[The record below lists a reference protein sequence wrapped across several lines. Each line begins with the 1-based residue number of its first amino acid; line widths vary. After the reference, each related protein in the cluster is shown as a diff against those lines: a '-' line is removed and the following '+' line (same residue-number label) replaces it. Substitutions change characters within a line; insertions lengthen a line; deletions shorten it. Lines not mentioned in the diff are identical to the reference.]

1 MAKNET
7 RSPRKIAKD
16 LTKTLTKDLPE
27 KLTKDLPKQVV
38 KTLKTDAAR
47 VANDLQTF
55 TRKITE
61 QPNTAPNLGTLR
73 IGLFTDTYA
82 PQVNGVSI
90 SLQLISEGL
99 QKRGHQV
106 TVFAPRFPGYE
117 DNQPGVV
124 RLPSLKYLNDPPIYV
139 AVLGTP
145 RSTWSLSR
153 KHFDVLHAHS
163 PLTVG
168 LLAYLTASTKNL
180 PLIYTYHTSITDY
193 THYLKVI
200 GGTGVIRH
208 AARWFSVT
216 STNLGDQ
223 IVVPSPKFHRLLIE
237 QKVTKPIQVIPN
249 GIDLSHFKA
258 AKNPGSFRQRLGI
271 PTDVPILLSVGR
283 VDPEKRLDFLI
294 EAFTRIAERIP
305 EAHLVFAG
313 DGSSRKKLEEQAAA
327 TKFSDRIHFLGMVNR
342 VELPDL
348 LHDATVFLSA
358 STTEVHP
365 ISVIEAIASGLPLVA
380 VDDEAFEGMIIE
392 GENGHLTPLD
402 VTAYA
407 DTLAALLVDAGRLER
422 YGKRSLELSEKYSIE
437 SQVRTLEHLYIEA
450 ILQNWRGSFV
460 SRISERL
467 KF

>member
-1 MAKNET
+1 MTKPKNKTTAELAMDLT
-7 RSPRKIAKD
+7 KKVVNSREMELPKRVANSLKADAVKVAKD
-16 LTKTLTKDLPE
+16 L
-27 KLTKDLPKQVV
+27 
-38 KTLKTDAAR
+38 R
-47 VANDLQTF
+47 TF
-55 TRKITE
+55 TKKITDK
-61 QPNTAPNLGTLR
+61 PTYTPNLGALR

-106 TVFAPRFPGYE
+106 TVFAPKFPGYE
-117 DNQPGVV
+117 DSRPGVV

-180 PLIYTYHTSITDY
+180 PLIYTYHTSVTDY
-193 THYLKVI
+193 THYVKVI

-208 AARWFSVT
+208 AARWFSAT

-223 IVVPSPKFHRLLIE
+223 IVVPSPKFHRLLVE

-249 GIDLSHFKA
+249 GIELGNFKT
-258 AKNPGSFRQRLGI
+258 AKNPGSFKNRLGI
-271 PTDVPILLSVGR
+271 KPNAPILLSVGR

-294 EAFTRIAERIP
+294 DAFVRIADRIP

-313 DGSSRKKLEEQAAA
+313 DGGSRKKLEEQAAA
-327 TKFSDRIHFLGMVNR
+327 TQFSDRIHFLGMVNR

-380 VDDEAFEGMIIE
+380 VQDEAFEGMIEE
-392 GENGHLTPLD
+392 GANGNLTPLD
-402 VTAYA
+402 LTAYA
-407 DTLAALLVDAGRLER
+407 DTLANLLTDPEKLTR
-422 YGKRSLELSEKYSIE
+422 YGKRSLELSEKFSIE
-437 SQVRTLEHLYIEA
+437 GQVRTLEHLYMEA
-450 ILQNWRGSFV
+450 ILQNWRGSFR
-460 SRISERL
+460 SQISARL

>member
-1 MAKNET
+1 MSKPA
-7 RSPRKIAKD
+7 
-16 LTKTLTKDLPE
+16 
-27 KLTKDLPKQVV
+27 
-38 KTLKTDAAR
+38 TDS
-47 VANDLQTF
+47 NPT
-55 TRKITE
+55 
-61 QPNTAPNLGTLR
+61 PHLGSLR

-82 PQVNGVSI
+82 PQINGVSI
-90 SLQLISEGL
+90 SLQLVSEGL
-99 QKRGHQV
+99 QRRGHQV
-106 TVFAPRFPGYE
+106 TIFAPNFPGYK
-117 DNQPGVV
+117 DDQPGVV

-139 AVLGTP
+139 ALLGTP

-168 LLAYLTASTKNL
+168 FLAYLTASTKNL

-208 AARWFSVT
+208 AARWFSAT

-223 IVVPSPKFHRLLIE
+223 IVVPSPKFQRLLLE

-249 GIDLSHFKA
+249 GIDLSNFKA
-258 AKNPGSFRQRLGI
+258 AKKPGSFRNRLGI
-271 PTDVPILLSVGR
+271 KPDAPILLSVGR

-294 EAFTRIAERIP
+294 DAFALMSDRFP
-305 EAHLVFAG
+305 DAHLVFAG
-313 DGSSRKKLEEQAAA
+313 DGGSRKKLEEQAGA
-327 TKFSDRIHFLGMVNR
+327 TKVSNRIHFLGMVDR
-342 VELPDL
+342 TELPDL

-358 STTEVHP
+358 SITEVHP

-380 VDDEAFEGMIIE
+380 VQDEAFDGMIME
-392 GENGHLTPLD
+392 NENGHLTAQD
-402 VTAYA
+402 VGTFS
-407 DTLAALLVDAGRLER
+407 DTLAALLADPEKLVR
-422 YGKRSLELSEKYSIE
+422 YGKRSMELSEKFSIE
-437 SQVRTLEHLYIEA
+437 SQVLTLENLYFEA

-460 SRISERL
+460 SRISARL

>member
-1 MAKNET
+1 MAEAVAESN
-7 RSPRKIAKD
+7 P
-16 LTKTLTKDLPE
+16 
-27 KLTKDLPKQVV
+27 KLNV
-38 KTLKTDAAR
+38 
-47 VANDLQTF
+47 
-55 TRKITE
+55 
-61 QPNTAPNLGTLR
+61 GSLR

-90 SLQLISEGL
+90 SLQLVSEGL
-99 QKRGHQV
+99 QRAGHQV
-106 TVFAPRFPGYE
+106 TIFAPRIPGYT
-117 DNQPGVV
+117 DDKAGVV

-145 RSTWSLSR
+145 RSTWSLTR

-168 LLAYLTASTKNL
+168 LLAYFTASTKNL

-208 AARWFSVT
+208 AARWFSTT

-223 IVVPSPKFHRLLIE
+223 IVVPSPKFQRLLLE
-237 QKVTKPIQVIPN
+237 QKVTKPIHTIPN

-258 AKNPGSFRQRLGI
+258 AKNPGSFRNRLGLK
-271 PTDVPILLSVGR
+271 PDAPILLSVGR

-294 EAFTRIAERIP
+294 DAFARLADRIP
-305 EAHLVFAG
+305 NAHLVFAG
-313 DGSSRKKLEEQAAA
+313 DGSARKKLEAHAA
-327 TKFSDRIHFLGMVNR
+327 TTNVNDRIHFLGMVNR

-380 VDDEAFEGMIIE
+380 VQDEAFEGMIVE
-392 GENGHLTPLD
+392 NENGHLTPLD
-402 VTAYA
+402 VGTFS
-407 DTLAALLVDAGRLER
+407 DTLVKLLSDPKKLEH
-422 YGKRSLELSEKYSIE
+422 YGKRSSELSEKFSIE
-437 SQVRTLEHLYIEA
+437 GQVRTLENLYFGA

-460 SRISERL
+460 SRISARL

>member
-1 MAKNET
+1 MAKAET
-7 RSPRKIAKD
+7 KSNP
-16 LTKTLTKDLPE
+16 KT
-27 KLTKDLPKQVV
+27 
-38 KTLKTDAAR
+38 
-47 VANDLQTF
+47 
-55 TRKITE
+55 
-61 QPNTAPNLGTLR
+61 NLASLR

-99 QKRGHQV
+99 QRRGHQV
-106 TVFAPRFPGYE
+106 TIFAPKFPGYT
-117 DNQPGVV
+117 DDQPGVV

-208 AARWFSVT
+208 AARWFSAT

-223 IVVPSPKFHRLLIE
+223 IVVPSPKFHHLLLE
-237 QKVTKPIQVIPN
+237 QKVTKPIFTIPN
-249 GIDLSHFKA
+249 GIDLSNFKA
-258 AKNPGSFRQRLGI
+258 AKNPCCFRNRLGLKS
-271 PTDVPILLSVGR
+271 DAPILLSVGR

-294 EAFTRIAERIP
+294 DAFVRMADRFP

-313 DGSSRKKLEEQAAA
+313 DGSARKKLQEHAAA
-327 TKFSDRIHFLGMVNR
+327 TKVNDHIHFLGMINR
-342 VELPDL
+342 ADLPDL

-380 VDDEAFEGMIIE
+380 VQDEAFEGMIE
-392 GENGHLTPLD
+392 ENENGHLTPLD
-402 VTAYA
+402 VGVFS
-407 DTLAALLVDAGRLER
+407 DTLAALLTDPEKIAR
-422 YGKRSLELSEKYSIE
+422 YGKHSMELSEKYSIE
-437 SQVRTLEHLYIEA
+437 TQVRSLERLYLEA
-450 ILQNWRGSFV
+450 ILQNWRGSLA
-460 SRISERL
+460 SRISARL

>member
-1 MAKNET
+1 MIET
-7 RSPRKIAKD
+7 TTQSS
-16 LTKTLTKDLPE
+16 
-27 KLTKDLPKQVV
+27 
-38 KTLKTDAAR
+38 LK
-47 VANDLQTF
+47 V
-55 TRKITE
+55 
-61 QPNTAPNLGTLR
+61 GSLR

-106 TVFAPRFPGYE
+106 TIFAPRIPGYE
-117 DNQPGVV
+117 DDQPGVM
-124 RLPSLKYLNDPPIYV
+124 RLPSLKYLNNPPIYV

-145 RSTWSLSR
+145 RSTWSLTR

-208 AARWFSVT
+208 AARWFSTT
-216 STNLGDQ
+216 STNLGNQ
-223 IVVPSPKFHRLLIE
+223 IVVPSPKFYRLLLE
-237 QKVTKPIQVIPN
+237 QKVKRPIHIIPN
-249 GIDLSHFKA
+249 GIDLSNFKA
-258 AKNPGSFRQRLGI
+258 VKNPGSFRSRLGLSA
-271 PTDVPILLSVGR
+271 DAPILLSVGR

-294 EAFTRIAERIP
+294 DAFDRIADRVP

-313 DGSSRKKLEEQAAA
+313 DGGARKKLQEHAAA
-327 TKFSDRIHFLGMVNR
+327 VKSNSRIHFLGMVDR
-342 VELPDL
+342 AELPDL
-348 LHDATVFLSA
+348 LHDATIFLSA

-380 VDDEAFEGMIIE
+380 VQDEAFEGMIVE
-392 GENGHLTPLD
+392 NENGHLTSLD
-402 VTAYA
+402 VTAYSE
-407 DTLAALLVDAGRLER
+407 TLLKLLNDPERINR
-422 YGKRSLELSEKYSIE
+422 YGKRSMELSEKYSIE
-437 SQVRTLEHLYIEA
+437 GQVRALETLYIEA
-450 ILQNWRGSFV
+450 ILQNWRGSLV
-460 SRISERL
+460 SRISARL

>member
-1 MAKNET
+1 MAKNE
-7 RSPRKIAKD
+7 RKSPAKLAQD
-16 LTKTLTKDLPE
+16 FTNTLTKELPQKISQE
-27 KLTKDLPKQVV
+27 LKAKLLPKPV
-38 KTLKTDAAR
+38 DNR
-47 VANDLQTF
+47 S
-55 TRKITE
+55 
-61 QPNTAPNLGTLR
+61 LGSLR

-106 TVFAPRFPGYE
+106 TVFAPRFPGYK
-117 DNQPGVV
+117 DDQPGVV

-145 RSTWSLSR
+145 RSTWNLSR

-200 GGTGVIRH
+200 GGTGVIRY
-208 AARWFSVT
+208 AARWFSAT
-216 STNLGDQ
+216 STNLGDRV
-223 IVVPSPKFHRLLIE
+223 VVPSPKFHRLLLE
-237 QKVTKPIQVIPN
+237 QKVNKPIHIIPN
-249 GIDLSHFKA
+249 GIDLSRFNA
-258 AKNPGSFRQRLGI
+258 AKNPGSFRKRLGLKAN
-271 PTDVPILLSVGR
+271 TPILLSVGR

-294 EAFTRIAERIP
+294 EAFTRLAVRCP
-305 EAHLVFAG
+305 SAHLVFAG
-313 DGSSRKKLEEQAAA
+313 DGSARKKLEEQAAA
-327 TKFSDRIHFLGMVNR
+327 TKVSNRIHFLGMVKR
-342 VELPDL
+342 DELPDL

-380 VDDEAFEGMIIE
+380 VEDEAFEGMILE

-402 VTAYA
+402 LDAYA
-407 DTLAALLVDAGRLER
+407 DTLAKLMGDPERLAK

-437 SQVRTLEHLYIEA
+437 SQVRTLEHLYLEA

>member
-1 MAKNET
+1 MAEAVAESN
-7 RSPRKIAKD
+7 P
-16 LTKTLTKDLPE
+16 
-27 KLTKDLPKQVV
+27 KLNV
-38 KTLKTDAAR
+38 
-47 VANDLQTF
+47 
-55 TRKITE
+55 
-61 QPNTAPNLGTLR
+61 GSLR

-99 QKRGHQV
+99 QRAGHQV
-106 TVFAPRFPGYE
+106 TIFAPRIPGYT
-117 DNQPGVV
+117 DDKPGIV

-145 RSTWSLSR
+145 RSTWSLTR

-168 LLAYLTASTKNL
+168 LLAYFTASTKNL

-193 THYLKVI
+193 THYLKII

-208 AARWFSVT
+208 AARWFSTT

-223 IVVPSPKFHRLLIE
+223 IVVPSPKFHRLLLE
-237 QKVTKPIQVIPN
+237 QKVTKPIHTIPN
-249 GIDLSHFKA
+249 GIDLSNFKT
-258 AKNPGSFRQRLGI
+258 AKHPGVFRNRLGVK
-271 PTDVPILLSVGR
+271 PDASILLSVGR

-294 EAFTRIAERIP
+294 DSFVRLADRIP

-313 DGSSRKKLEEQAAA
+313 DGSARKKLEEHAAA
-327 TKFSDRIHFLGMVNR
+327 TNVNDRIHFLGMVNR
-342 VELPDL
+342 ADLPDL

-365 ISVIEAIASGLPLVA
+365 ISVIEAIASGLPMVA
-380 VDDEAFEGMIIE
+380 VQDEAFEGMILE
-392 GENGHLTPLD
+392 NENGRLTPLD
-402 VTAYA
+402 VGAFS
-407 DTLAALLVDAGRLER
+407 DALVKLLSDPEKLVQ
-422 YGKRSLELSEKYSIE
+422 YGTRSTELSEKFSIE
-437 SQVRTLEHLYIEA
+437 GQVRSLEHLYMEA
-450 ILQNWRGSFV
+450 ILQNWRGSLV
-460 SRISERL
+460 SRISARL

>member
-1 MAKNET
+1 MSGT
-7 RSPRKIAKD
+7 TGGLYPR
-16 LTKTLTKDLPE
+16 E
-27 KLTKDLPKQVV
+27 MGV
-38 KTLKTDAAR
+38 
-47 VANDLQTF
+47 
-55 TRKITE
+55 
-61 QPNTAPNLGTLR
+61 LR
-73 IGLFTDTYA
+73 IGLFTDTYV

-106 TVFAPRFPGYE
+106 TVFAPRFPGYT
-117 DNQPGVV
+117 DDQPGVV

-180 PLIYTYHTSITDY
+180 PLVYTYHTSITDY
-193 THYLKVI
+193 THYVKVI

-208 AARWFSVT
+208 AARWFSAT

-223 IVVPSPKFHRLLIE
+223 IIVPSPKFYRLLLE
-237 QKVTKPIQVIPN
+237 QKVKKPIRVIPN
-249 GIDLSHFKA
+249 GIDLSNFKM
-258 AKNPGSFRQRLGI
+258 AKNPGLFRSRLGLK
-271 PTDVPILLSVGR
+271 PDAPILLSVGR

-294 EAFTRIAERIP
+294 DAFIRIADRIP

-313 DGSSRKKLEEQAAA
+313 DGGARKRLEGQATT
-327 TKFSDRIHFLGMVNR
+327 TKVKDRIHFLGMVNR
-342 VELPDL
+342 AELPDL
-348 LHDATVFLSA
+348 LHDSTVYLSA
-358 STTEVHP
+358 STTETQGIAVLEAVAAGL
-365 ISVIEAIASGLPLVA
+365 SVVA
-380 VDDEAFEGMIIE
+380 VRDDAFEGMVVD

-402 VTAYA
+402 VDAYA
-407 DTLAALLVDAGRLER
+407 DTLAKLVTDPERLAR
-422 YGKRSLELSEKYSIE
+422 YGKRSYELSEKFSIE
-437 SQVRTLEHLYIEA
+437 GQVRTLEQLYMEA

-460 SRISERL
+460 SRISARL